1 MTAPHPPTGVLT
13 VATKRVPPKATPK
26 ATPKGT
32 KGKPSQKQVET
43 LVSIPSDMILAPQ
56 VEAPRQLTGR
66 DQSRQKTSVQ
76 ELTWAE
82 FDRTVRALALTIGKT
97 FKPQVVV
104 GVAHGGVFVGG
115 ALSSALGCE
124 FFPVRISRRSRDK
137 GATKPKLSGEMP
149 SELKGK
155 RVLIV
160 DDVVSSGDTLELAT
174 ALAQK
179 VGAKEVNTAAL
190 VARPGGFA
198 PGFCALPT
206 DALVVFPWDY
216 EAVTEDGRFDVD
228 PDKAGA

>member
-1 MTAPHPPTGVLT
+1 
-13 VATKRVPPKATPK
+13 VATKRATPK
-26 ATPKGT
+26 ASPKDT
-32 KGKPSQKQVET
+32 KGKPSQKQQVET

-66 DQSRQKTSVQ
+66 DQSRQKTKVQ
-76 ELTWAE
+76 ELSWAQ
-82 FDRTVRALALTIGKT
+82 FDRSVQGLAREIGKSY
-97 FKPQVVV
+97 KPQSVV

-137 GATKPKLSGEMP
+137 GTAKPKLSGEMP
-149 SELKGK
+149 RELKGK

-160 DDVVSSGDTLELAT
+160 DDVASSGDTLELAT

-179 VGAKEVNTAAL
+179 VGAREVQTATL
-190 VARPGGFA
+190 VARTGGFA
-198 PGFCALPT
+198 PGFSALT
-206 DALVVFPWDY
+206 TEALVVFPWDY

>member
-1 MTAPHPPTGVLT
+1 M
-13 VATKRVPPKATPK
+13 ATKRATPK
-26 ATPKGT
+26 AASKAAPKAPPKGS
-32 KGKPSQKQVET
+32 KGKPSPNQQVEK

-56 VEAPRQLTGR
+56 AEAPRQLTGR
-66 DQSRQKTSVQ
+66 DQSRQKSSVQ
-76 ELTWAE
+76 ELSWAE
-82 FDRTVRALALTIGKT
+82 FDRAVQALAVSISKT
-97 FKPQVVV
+97 YKPQAVV

-124 FFPVRISRRSRDK
+124 FYPVRISRRSRDK
-137 GATKPKLSGEMP
+137 GAAKPKLSGEMP
-149 SELKGK
+149 RELKGK

-179 VGAKEVNTAAL
+179 VGAKEVDTAAL

-206 DALVVFPWDY
+206 EALVVFPWDY
-216 EAVTEDGRFDVD
+216 EAVTEDDRFDVD

>member
-1 MTAPHPPTGVLT
+1 
-13 VATKRVPPKATPK
+13 VATKRATPKAAPK

-32 KGKPSQKQVET
+32 KGKPSQKQQVEK
-43 LVSIPSDMILAPQ
+43 LVSIPSDMVLAPQ

-76 ELTWAE
+76 ELSWAE
-82 FDRTVRALALTIGKT
+82 FDRAVHALAATISKT
-97 FKPQVVV
+97 YKPQVVV

-115 ALSSALGCE
+115 ALSSALGCD
-124 FFPVRISRRSRDK
+124 FYPVRISRRSRDK
-137 GATKPKLSGEMP
+137 GTTRPKLSGEMP
-149 SELKGK
+149 RELKGK

-179 VGAKEVNTAAL
+179 AGAKEVDTAAL